1 MRQIVLSPLLCL
13 VMALLVWVQGAAAPT
28 ESAQIVTV
36 RRGDVHQVCTLSG
49 CLAYADEAYIC
60 AEDESRIARVCVS
73 AGQRV
78 GEGDALIRFEPD
90 GAQDARVL
98 RAEQAFTVREVY
110 ADEDS
115 PVLKGM
121 RLMRITSNRQQ
132 IRCAVSAEKASGLR
146 VGMWGWLSV
155 HGEALGFASVTQV
168 CGTPSASSVMTV
180 LLSPEQPLDLPEGA
194 AVEADIFIA
203 GSDDV
208 LTLPL
213 DAVTKRETVWWVHDE
228 ICTEIP
234 AEVVLYDEKNAWVR
248 LPEGLSVAVGE
259 FAEGQRIRGNSS

>member
-1 MRQIVLSPLLCL
+1 MRQIVLLPLLCL
-13 VMALLVWVQGAAAPT
+13 LVALHFWAQGAAAPP

-36 RRGDVHQVCTLSG
+36 QRGDVHQVCSLTG
-49 CLAYADEAYIC
+49 YLAYADETYIC
-60 AEDESRIARVCVS
+60 AEDESRIVRVCVS

-78 GEGDALIRFEPD
+78 GAGDALIRFEPD
-90 GAQDARVL
+90 AAQDASVL
-98 RAEQAFTVREVY
+98 RAAQALTVREIY
-110 ADEDS
+110 ADEHS
-115 PVLKGM
+115 QVQKGI
-121 RLMRITSNRQQ
+121 RLLRVTSNRQL
-132 IRCAVSAEKASGLR
+132 IRCTVSAGHAAGLR
-146 VGMWGWLSV
+146 AGMWGWLSA
-155 HGEALGFASVTQV
+155 HGEALGFASVTQL
-168 CGTPSASSVMTV
+168 CSNPSASSAVTV
-180 LLSPEQPLDLPEGA
+180 LLSPEKPLDLPEGA

-248 LPEGLSVAVGE
+248 LPEGLAVAVGE
-259 FAEGQRIRGNSS
+259 FAEGQHIRADST